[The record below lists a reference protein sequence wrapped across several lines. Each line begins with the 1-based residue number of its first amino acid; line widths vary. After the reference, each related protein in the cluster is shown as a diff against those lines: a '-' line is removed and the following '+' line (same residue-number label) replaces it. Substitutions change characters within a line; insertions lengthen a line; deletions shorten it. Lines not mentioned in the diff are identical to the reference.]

1 MITSGSLARHPPAP
15 PGDLRR
21 AVADRQETG
30 LRWHPTPSHTALGT
44 TSPPS
49 HSKLV
54 RDLLHPVDVWGPA
67 PPKSVGSGGRGW
79 QWGSAKGRTSDRCQ
93 ASGSDPRAASLSALL
108 EQRDPPQ
115 LGPWVWEL
123 GHKPNTPGVRRWSR
137 GDQRELNGYNGG
149 LEGGVSVALQPR
161 AVPGRLPVP
170 QHAPC
175 LAGAAVRR
183 AARHVPPD
191 VVVRAPLPPERALG
205 AVARDEHR
213 VVA

>member
-108 EQRDPPQ
+108 E
-115 LGPWVWEL
+115 
-123 GHKPNTPGVRRWSR
+123 GVH
-137 GDQRELNGYNGG
+137 
-149 LEGGVSVALQPR
+149 APR
-161 AVPGRLPVP
+161 A
-170 QHAPC
+170 
-175 LAGAAVRR
+175 
-183 AARHVPPD
+183 
-191 VVVRAPLPPERALG
+191 
-205 AVARDEHR
+205 HR
-213 VVA
+213 VRYLNNVSRKWSAFEALVNTVPWRRLLGEEL